1 MAGTFLKNREIASG
15 STGIRIPFGSTNNRP
30 NDPEFGLFRYN
41 TSSGMMEY
49 FDGTIF
55 KQVAVS
61 GEANITVDSFTG
73 DGSTLTFTLGTVVS
87 AADQVLVFVSN
98 IYQQPTGVYTIT
110 GSGNDITFS
119 SAPLAAEPINVI
131 HGLGNTP

>member
-61 GEANITVDSFTG
+61 GEANITVDNFTG
-73 DGSTLTFTLGTVVS
+73 DGSTLTFTLSTSVS
-87 AADQVLVFVSN
+87 AADQTLVFISN
-98 IYQQPTGVYTIT
+98 IYQQPSTYSIT
-110 GSGNDITFS
+110 GGGNDITL
-119 SAPLAAEPINVI
+119 SAAPELNEPINVI

>member
-1 MAGTFLKNREIASG
+1 MGTFLKNRILPNGESG
-15 STGIRIPFGSTNNRP
+15 VVVPGGPTAERPDNPVFGV
-30 NDPEFGLFRYN
+30 FRYN
-41 TSSGMMEY
+41 TSTNTMEF
-49 FDGTIF
+49 FDGTVYKTF
-55 KQVAVS
+55 SSS

>member
-1 MAGTFLKNREIASG
+1 MGTFLKNRILPNGDSG
-15 STGIRIPFGSTNNRP
+15 VVVPGGPTAERPDNPVFGV
-30 NDPEFGLFRYN
+30 FRYN
-41 TSSGMMEY
+41 TSTNTME
-49 FDGTIF
+49 FFNGTVYKTF
-55 KQVAVS
+55 SSS

-73 DGSTLTFTLGTVVS
+73 DGSTLTFSLGTVVS